1 MGKKIRKAKMT
12 IDVTE
17 DVGEAANKVRAIL
30 LEEGIKTTYSE
41 IFLTAI
47 EVAGIEKIAQEIEAK

>member
-1 MGKKIRKAKMT
+1 MT

-17 DVGEAANKVRAIL
+17 DVGDAANKVRAIL

-47 EVAGIEKIAQEIEAK
+47 EVAGIEKIAQEIEEK

>member
-47 EVAGIEKIAQEIEAK
+47 EVAGIEKIAQEIEEK